1 MISKTWRKE
10 IARDIISL
18 GSIVFYFLVIGRAL
32 VGPFWVFLTF
42 LCSAA
47 LVLLLIYFLHKEFES
62 YLARGI
68 ILAIGTSYFYGD
80 FIFTLFAAAVY
91 ILMVVSSFFLWNS
104 VLKIIKGIIFGLIST
119 GAGYLI
125 VEIFFDKPW
134 Y

>member
-1 MISKTWRKE
+1 MSNITWYKE
-10 IARDIISL
+10 TARDIISL
-18 GSIVFYFLVIGRAL
+18 GSIVFYSLVIGRAL

-47 LVLLLIYFLHKEFES
+47 LVLLLIYFVHKEFEP

-68 ILAIGTSYFYGD
+68 ILAIGTSYFYID

-91 ILMVVSSFFLWNS
+91 ILMIISSFFLGNS
-104 VLKIIKGIIFGLIST
+104 ILKIIKGIISGLIST
-119 GAGYLI
+119 GAGYLV
-125 VEIFFDKPW
+125 VEIFFEGPW

>member
-1 MISKTWRKE
+1 MSSKTWSKE

-47 LVLLLIYFLHKEFES
+47 LVLILIYFLDKEFES

-91 ILMVVSSFFLWNS
+91 ILMVVSSFYLRNS
-104 VLKIIKGIIFGLIST
+104 VLKIIKGIVFGLIST

-125 VEIFFDKPW
+125 AEIFFDKPW